1 MSYFIGLDI
10 GTGSTKA
17 LAIDDATKK
26 IIAAEHVSYP
36 TLTPKPYYSEQAPE
50 IIWQAFIKCIS
61 RLVRK
66 HGNPKGI
73 GLSSAMHSLIPIDK
87 SGNPLMNMITWA
99 DARSADI
106 AESIYH
112 SPDAK
117 KLYEETG
124 MPIHAMSPL
133 CKIIWLRENESAL
146 FNTAHKFISIKE
158 YIWFK
163 IFAVFEIDHSI
174 ASATG
179 LFNIHTCLWNEPS
192 LQLADISVDKLSVPV
207 STTHKKKIE
216 NNAVMELLG
225 IPTPTEFVIGGS
237 DGCLANL
244 GSSAMFPGRAALT
257 IGTSGAIRIASHTPC
272 PNFGAMTFNYRL
284 DENTFIAGGPINNG
298 GAVWKWFIKNILAK
312 ELAQDEDYHEI
323 IQSMSKEPGANGLLF
338 MPYLL
343 GERAPVWNSKTS
355 GVFFGITER
364 HNQSHFTRAVIEG
377 ITMALY
383 SVGKAVEDGAGY
395 IEEIYVSG
403 GFTKSP
409 EWLQILA
416 DMFNKKI
423 ILGQTEDASA
433 IGAAMM
439 AKRSVDKLSE
449 YPAMTSVENVATI
462 IPSAD
467 AHKQYQRTFPLFK
480 RLYENLKDDMKIVFE
495 QNTSL

>member
-17 LAIDDATKK
+17 LAIDDTTKE
-26 IIAAEHVSYP
+26 IISVEHVSYP

-50 IIWQAFIKCIS
+50 IIWQAFVKCIS

-66 HGNPKGI
+66 HGNPKGV

-87 SGNPLMNMITWA
+87 SGTPLMNMITWA

-112 SPDAK
+112 SAGAK

-133 CKIIWLRENESAL
+133 CKIIWLRENESTL
-146 FNTAHKFISIKE
+146 FDSAHKFISIKE

-163 IFAVFEIDHSI
+163 IFGAFEIDHSI

-179 LFNIHTCLWNEPS
+179 LFNIHTCLWNESS
-192 LQLADISVDKLSVPV
+192 LQLAGIHSDKLSVPV
-207 STTHKKKIE
+207 STSYKRKIE
-216 NNAVMELLG
+216 NSDVMELLG
-225 IPTPTEFVIGGS
+225 LDGSTEVVVGGS

-244 GSSAMFPGRAALT
+244 GSNAMFPGRAALT

-272 PNFGAMTFNYRL
+272 HNFEAMTFNYRL
-284 DENTFIAGGPINNG
+284 DENTFISGGPINNG
-298 GAVWKWFIKNILAK
+298 GAVWKWFIKNILAN
-312 ELAQDEDYHEI
+312 ELDSDEDYNEI
-323 IQSMSKEPGANGLLF
+323 IRHMSKEPCANGLLF
-338 MPYLL
+338 LPYLL

-355 GVFFGITER
+355 GVFFGITGR
-364 HNQSHFTRAVIEG
+364 HDQSHFTRAVIEG

-383 SVGKAVEDGAGY
+383 SVGKAIEDGAGY

-403 GFTKSP
+403 GFTKSS

-439 AKRSVDKLSE
+439 AKRSVDNLSE
-449 YPAMTSVENVATI
+449 YPSMSTNENATTI
-462 IPSAD
+462 IPAGS
-467 AHKQYQRTFPLFK
+467 AHKKYQEVFPTFTN
-480 RLYENLKDDMKIVFE
+480 LYQKLKDDMKFVFE
-495 QNTSL
+495 RNTSL